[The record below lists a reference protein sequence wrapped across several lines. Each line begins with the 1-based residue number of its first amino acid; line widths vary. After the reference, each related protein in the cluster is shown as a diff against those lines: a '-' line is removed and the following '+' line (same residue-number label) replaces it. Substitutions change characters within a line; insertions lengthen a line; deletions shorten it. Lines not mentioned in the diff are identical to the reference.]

1 MTAREKRRLMER
13 KIVERLLAGDG
24 ITGICRALRVSRR
37 KVCAARARAD
47 EAGYLSGA
55 TLPPYPEALFPETSD
70 GRSERVSPAWRVLE
84 QHLPWIEERL
94 DLGWHAVTVFEEL
107 PVRVKRSS
115 FYRFLLRH
123 HLEDRGKSIRR
134 VVPEIIHKP
143 GEALLI
149 DWGYLWTVNV
159 DGKRRKLWAFIGILG
174 YSRYMVVRL
183 MTECTIE
190 CTLTELGF
198 MYATLGGVPTRTTSD
213 NPKVFALKADKYE
226 PILNP
231 AYERFA
237 SHYGTIIECLPP
249 RSPTQKG
256 KVERPVPYVRRL
268 LEAYSGD
275 RNDIEQIQA
284 YLNKK
289 LEVANQRRHGT
300 INERPVDRFTQE
312 EQPALKPLPPLAYQ
326 VEKYHEGIVRRDG
339 HVRFDSK
346 YYSLP
351 EEFIGKSVTI
361 LGNAKTVAIY
371 QAGKLIETHE
381 RVTDRMRSKSTKLH
395 HRKPWE
401 QACENPSGLRTLASK
416 IGPAVEDV
424 VIRVLLEGDG
434 FINFRRIWGILSLDK
449 KYTPQEIN
457 EACLNALEERCYSSR
472 AIEATIIRAREE
484 RTDVQSSSS
493 RPPGKFQRP
502 ITEYTQMLLTL
513 KKPTGGIYE
522 H

>member
-1 MTAREKRRLMER
+1 MTARTKRRLMER
-13 KIVERLLAGDG
+13 KIVEQLLAGSSLA
-24 ITGICRALRVSRR
+24 GICRTLKVSRR
-37 KVCAARARAD
+37 KVRAVRAMAD
-47 EAGYLSGA
+47 EAGYLSG
-55 TLPPYPEALFPETSD
+55 TPLPPYPEALFPETPD
-70 GRSERVSPAWRVLE
+70 GRSVRISPAWQELE
-84 QHLPWIEERL
+84 MHLPWIKDRL
-94 DLGWHAVTVFEEL
+94 DAGWHAVTVFEEL
-107 PVRVKRSS
+107 PIKVKRSS

-123 HLEDRGKSIRR
+123 HLEERGKSLRR
-134 VVPEIIHKP
+134 VVPEIVHRP

-149 DWGYLWTVNV
+149 DWGYLWMVNK
-159 DGKRRKLWAFIGILG
+159 DGRRQKLWAFVGVLG

-183 MTECTIE
+183 MTECTVS
-190 CTLTELGF
+190 CTLAELAS
-198 MYATLGGVPTRTTSD
+198 MYAAIGGVPLRTTSD
-213 NPKVFALKADKYE
+213 NPKVFALTADDFE

-237 SHYGTIIECLPP
+237 SHYGTIVECLPP
-249 RSPTQKG
+249 KSPEKKG

-275 RNDIEQIQA
+275 PNDIDQLQA
-284 YLNKK
+284 YLDKK
-289 LEVANQRRHGT
+289 LEIANKRRHGT
-300 INERPVDRFTQE
+300 TNERPLDRFEQE
-312 EQPALKPLPPLAYQ
+312 ECHALKPLPPLEYQ
-326 VEKYHEGIVRRDG
+326 VEQYHEGVVRRDG

-351 EEFIGKSVTI
+351 EDLIGKHVTI

-371 QAGKLIETHE
+371 HAGKLVETHE
-381 RVTDRMRSKSTKLH
+381 RLTDRTRSKSTKPH

-401 QACENPSGLRTLASK
+401 QACENPEGLRAMASK

-424 VIRVLLEGDG
+424 VLRVLFEGDG
-434 FINFRRIWGILSLDK
+434 FINYRRIWGILSLNK
-449 KYTPQEIN
+449 KYLPQEIN
-457 EACLNALEERCYSSR
+457 QACLTALEHRCYSSR
-472 AIEATIIRAREE
+472 AIETTILRAREDS
-484 RTDVQSSSS
+484 TDVQSSTS